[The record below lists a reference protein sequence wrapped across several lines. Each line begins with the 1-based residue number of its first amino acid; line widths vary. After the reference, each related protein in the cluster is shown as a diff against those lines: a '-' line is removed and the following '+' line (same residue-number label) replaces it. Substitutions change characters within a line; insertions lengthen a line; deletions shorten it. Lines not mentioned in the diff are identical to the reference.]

1 MCLRV
6 EEDIRRDAGH
16 LQFFRE
22 GKCVQ
27 NLQLQDVHPGLR
39 EDDRIQLDAFDDAII
54 TEKDRDWLQETALD
68 TWGHMGFDGGMQ
80 RICSNPGAGRCSSVS
95 GEVDRLR
102 DRIEEVRM
110 VLIIRTIGFK
120 VTST

>member
-27 NLQLQDVHPGLR
+27 NLQLQDVHPGMR

-54 TEKDRDWLQETALD
+54 TETDRDWLQETALD
-68 TWGHMGFDGGMQ
+68 TWVLMEACNESA
-80 RICSNPGAGRCSSVS
+80 RTR
-95 GEVDRLR
+95 ERVDVQAFRARLI
-102 DRIEEVRM
+102 D
-110 VLIIRTIGFK
+110 
-120 VTST
+120 